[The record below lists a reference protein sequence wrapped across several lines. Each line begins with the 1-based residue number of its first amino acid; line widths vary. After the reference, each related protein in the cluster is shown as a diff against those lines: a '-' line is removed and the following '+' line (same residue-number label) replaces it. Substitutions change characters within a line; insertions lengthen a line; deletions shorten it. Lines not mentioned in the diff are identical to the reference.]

1 MLHRMSPVDTLQA
14 QITVPEFLQET
25 VAGIVAFLPRLVGA
39 ILILLIGWIIGRVI
53 GRVISSVADRTE
65 VDRLVMDT
73 PLGGALGGTERAISR
88 SLGRIGAFFI
98 YALAVLAAADALAIE
113 LLSQWIAEAVSYLPA
128 FIAGALIIVF
138 GFVIADFF
146 SDIVARTETVTDTS
160 YTEMFADGL
169 RVFLYFIVTV
179 VGLGTMGVDVAI
191 LNTFAQAAAFGAA
204 AGLALAIGIAF
215 GLGGRDYVAANIGDW
230 LPGRSPDSTSTPIG
244 QPDGGEEPVD

>member
-1 MLHRMSPVDTLQA
+1 MSPVDTLQA
-14 QITVPEFLQET
+14 QVTVPEFLQET

-39 ILILLIGWIIGRVI
+39 ILILLIGWVIGRVI
-53 GRVISSVADRTE
+53 GRVISGVADRTE
-65 VDRLVMDT
+65 ADRLVMDT

-88 SLGRIGAFFI
+88 SLGRIGAFFV
-98 YALAVLAAADALAIE
+98 YALAVLAAADALAIQ
-113 LLSQWIAEAVSYLPA
+113 LLSQWIADAVSYLPA

-138 GFVIADFF
+138 GFVVADFF

-191 LNTFAQAAAFGAA
+191 LNTFAQAAAFGVA

-244 QPDGGEEPVD
+244 QPDGGEESVD